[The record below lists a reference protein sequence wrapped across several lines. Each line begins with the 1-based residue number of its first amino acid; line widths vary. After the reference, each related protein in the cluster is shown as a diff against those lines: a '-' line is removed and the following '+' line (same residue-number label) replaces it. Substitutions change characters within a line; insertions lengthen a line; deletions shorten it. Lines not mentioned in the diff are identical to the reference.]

1 MMSIQV
7 NILISLHLY
16 MFTLAFS
23 IHKFSIHDHTG
34 ILKWLLQPAAC
45 ADLSGVVFCL
55 SNLNVNYYIITGQM
69 RTLYVL
75 QIINCSFLAQKTFK
89 KYNKNNWF
97 NQ

>member
-23 IHKFSIHDHTG
+23 IHKFSIHDQTG
-34 ILKWLLQPAAC
+34 ILN
-45 ADLSGVVFCL
+45 GVVFCL
-55 SNLNVNYYIITGQM
+55 SNPNVNYCIITGQM
-69 RTLYVL
+69 RALYVL